1 MGNFLYVI
9 KDEQK
14 PLYKNGSIIP
24 IKGSNKKKKDYKPKV
39 NYVKYNYYSKKK
51 IYNNNN
57 NDKTKNKR

>member
-24 IKGSNKKKKDYKPKV
+24 IKGSNKKKKDYG
-39 NYVKYNYYSKKK
+39 YNYYSKKK